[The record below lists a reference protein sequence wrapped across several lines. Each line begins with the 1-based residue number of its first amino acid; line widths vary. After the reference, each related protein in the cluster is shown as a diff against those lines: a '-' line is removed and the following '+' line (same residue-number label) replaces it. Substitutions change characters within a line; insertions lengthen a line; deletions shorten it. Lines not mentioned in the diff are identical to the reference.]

1 MRVLGVRVDAI
12 DLPGTV
18 SMLRRWAGEGTP
30 RTVFVRDTASLAVI
44 RDSAPLRALHEGAS
58 LVVPDGTPLVWIG
71 RLRGFGLHIGRVAG
85 ADLMDAVCASSVAE
99 GRSHFFFGGKPGVAD
114 EMARKLTARF
124 PGLRIAGTC
133 SPPIRDV
140 DHAFSFDAQGL
151 AELDLIRAAS
161 ADFIWVGLSSPKQ
174 EYWIS
179 QAAPR
184 IGSGIFLGV
193 GAAFDFHAGTVRR
206 APPWMRDYGL
216 EWLHRLL
223 SEPRRLWRRYLLL
236 APGFLL
242 AAAGEEIRLRVR
254 RPKAQL
260 PGEE

>member
-1 MRVLGVRVDAI
+1 MVDIA
-12 DLPGTV
+12 DG
-18 SMLRRWAGEGTP
+18 R
-30 RTVFVRDTASLAVI
+30 
-44 RDSAPLRALHEGAS
+44 GA
-58 LVVPDGTPLVWIG
+58 
-71 RLRGFGLHIGRVAG
+71 
-85 ADLMDAVCASSVAE
+85 CA
-99 GRSHFFFGGKPGVAD
+99 
-114 EMARKLTARF
+114 
-124 PGLRIAGTC
+124 
-133 SPPIRDV
+133 RDV